1 MTTKFGRVFFT
12 HSIISDSSATSP
24 TISMSGWSANVVR
37 IVSRKRRG
45 RFATRT
51 RMAFSMGRSVR
62 HKYLVVCQL
71 AKDSK
76 EHYRQGL
83 IRSWLGGYQT
93 LVDTNIDPIQFIVI
107 VDGQT
112 WHLPRRLLFF
122 TVASQPLRGR

>member
-51 RMAFSMGRSVR
+51 RMAFSMGRSVQ
-62 HKYLVVCQL
+62 HKYPVVCQL

-76 EHYRQGL
+76 ENYRKGL
-83 IRSWLGGYQT
+83 IRDGLRRYQT
-93 LVDTNIDPIQFIVI
+93 LVDTNFDPMQLIVI
-107 VDGQT
+107 VDGQR
-112 WHLPRRLLFF
+112 WHRPWRLLFF
-122 TVASQPLRGR
+122 TVA